1 MLDEGIPGKNVTWMI
16 RGPPRAPDR
25 LLESFGTHAR
35 RSEVFET
42 MMGACGPLN
51 SGGSA
56 TGISKPMH
64 TTEDNFSICLTLCI
78 HIMFFF

>member
-1 MLDEGIPGKNVTWMI
+1 MLNEGIPGKSVTWMI
-16 RGPPRAPDR
+16 RVSPRIHDR
-25 LLESFGTHAR
+25 LLESFGTRAR

-56 TGISKPMH
+56 TGLAPLLFPKKK
-64 TTEDNFSICLTLCI
+64 
-78 HIMFFF
+78 